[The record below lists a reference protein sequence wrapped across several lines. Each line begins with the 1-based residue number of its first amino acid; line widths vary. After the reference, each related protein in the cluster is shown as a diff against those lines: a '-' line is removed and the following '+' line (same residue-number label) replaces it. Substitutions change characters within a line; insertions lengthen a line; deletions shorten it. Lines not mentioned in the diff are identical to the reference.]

1 MKLEQIYKNIREKL
15 NVGDKLWADV
25 DGRGK
30 KPWNDFISK
39 LYAPDYEPNTEDE
52 EKVLELLMNY
62 FNYNK
67 SGELGVYLKD
77 LVPLKSK
84 FPQILDPQAQGSTPT
99 SSEETEWVS
108 NGGDYVWRG
117 ATMSLDQA
125 KKLIR
130 NAVYTHPAFLRER
143 GFIINQ
149 PNITY
154 TSRGDKGF
162 TSFSSDLRGAS
173 HFKGRIT
180 DAVSVIYGVKK
191 SNPNLVMN
199 PDASDS
205 ISRFKENETLY
216 VGNDVKPDVVIINDV
231 RIMAQMYKDA
241 RPWVKAVRDD
251 SGSDPTLSQ
260 WGDFGTQWAE
270 KSNLKAPSF
279 DDVRPVDFQN
289 ITPTNK
295 ISSLLAKQKA
305 KYAKML
311 SLEEIYT
318 EIQLSEVGE
327 GTSEPFEYKNN
338 GNFNENFSYTIYG
351 EVKDENNDKV
361 LAKVPIRLQGMFI
374 KQTIDQE
381 DGEWTVDGYDE
392 MEEYGKFLNVSPGT
406 TITGYEIIFSHAGDS
421 SFGLVNDVK
430 FMFRLMS
437 TIKEILQ
444 KEFSSNMP
452 NLLIYSPN
460 KKGSEQIEDTGRH
473 RLYTAFI
480 KKAFP
485 KAEMFIDDQGEE
497 IIFKLK

>member
-1 MKLEQIYKNIREKL
+1 MKLEQLYRDIQERL
-15 NVGDKLWADV
+15 DVGDKLWADEGGV
-25 DGRGK
+25 AVLLKRWKG
-30 KPWNDFISK
+30 FIEK

-52 EKVLELLMNY
+52 EKVLGLLMNY
-62 FNYNK
+62 FRTNK

-84 FPQILDPQAQGSTPT
+84 FPQILDPQAQDYIPAA
-99 SSEETEWVS
+99 SEETEWVS
-108 NGGDYVWRG
+108 NGGDYAWRG
-117 ATMSLDQA
+117 ATMPLSQA
-125 KKLIR
+125 QKLIR
-130 NAVYTHPAFLRER
+130 DAEYKHTRMFSDR
-143 GFIINQ
+143 GFVINQ

-154 TSRGDKGF
+154 VSRGERGF
-162 TSFSSDLRGAS
+162 TSFSSDLRGAIQ
-173 HFKGRIT
+173 FKGKMGS

-205 ISRFKENETLY
+205 ISMFKENETLY
-216 VGNDVKPDVVIINDV
+216 VGDNVQPDVVIINDV
-231 RIMAQMYKDA
+231 RIIGKMYQEA
-241 RPWVKAVRDD
+241 RPWIKAIEDD
-251 SGSDPTLSQ
+251 TDSPPMRSQ
-260 WGDFGTQWAE
+260 WEAYGTQWAE
-270 KSNLKAPSF
+270 KVILNPSY
-279 DDVRPVDFQN
+279 DNVDPVDFKN
-289 ITPTNK
+289 SPKDT
-295 ISSLLAKQKA
+295 
-305 KYAKML
+305 KMK

-318 EIQLSEVGE
+318 EIRLREVGE
-327 GTSEPFEYKNN
+327 GTSEPFEYKK
-338 GNFNENFSYTIYG
+338 NFERGDSFGYLIDGYIIDGPTG
-351 EVKDENNDKV
+351 DEKI
-361 LAKVPIRLQGMFI
+361 PIKLQGITYKERVSDDMEMDRPEFYEFVNEPNG
-374 KQTIDQE
+374 TVL
-381 DGEWTVDGYDE
+381 DG
-392 MEEYGKFLNVSPGT
+392 
-406 TITGYEIIFSHAGDS
+406 IEIIFSHAGDS

-497 IIFKLK
+497 IVFKLK

>member
-1 MKLEQIYKNIREKL
+1 MKLEQIYNNIQERL
-15 NVGDKLWADV
+15 NVGDKLFAGE
-25 DGRGK
+25 DGVVSFRK
-30 KPWNDFISK
+30 QWKQFINK

-77 LVPLKSK
+77 LLPLKSK
-84 FPQILDPQAQGSTPT
+84 FPQILDPQAQGYIPA

-108 NGGDYVWRG
+108 NGGDYAWRG
-117 ATMSLDQA
+117 ATMPLNQA
-125 KKLIR
+125 QKLIR
-130 NAVYTHPAFLRER
+130 DAEYKHTRMFSDR
-143 GFIINQ
+143 GFVINQ

-154 TSRGDKGF
+154 VSRGERGF
-162 TSFSSDLRGAS
+162 TSFSSDLRGAIQ
-173 HFKGRIT
+173 FKGKMGT

-205 ISRFKENETLY
+205 ISMFKENETLY
-216 VGNDVKPDVVIINDV
+216 VGDNVQPDVVIINDV
-231 RIMAQMYKDA
+231 RIIGKMYQEA
-241 RPWVKAVRDD
+241 RPWIKAIEDD
-251 SGSDPTLSQ
+251 TSSPPTRSQ
-260 WGDFGTQWAE
+260 WEAYGTQWAE
-270 KSNLKAPSF
+270 KATLNPSF
-279 DDVRPVDFQN
+279 DDVDPVDFKN
-289 ITPTNK
+289 SPKDT
-295 ISSLLAKQKA
+295 
-305 KYAKML
+305 KMK

-318 EIQLSEVGE
+318 EIRLREVGE
-327 GTSEPFEYKNN
+327 GTSEPFKYKK
-338 GNFNENFSYTIYG
+338 NFERGGSFGYLIDGYIIDGPTG
-351 EVKDENNDKV
+351 DEKI
-361 LAKVPIRLQGMFI
+361 PIKLQGITYKERVSDDMEMDRPEFYEFVNEPNG
-374 KQTIDQE
+374 TVL
-381 DGEWTVDGYDE
+381 DG
-392 MEEYGKFLNVSPGT
+392 
-406 TITGYEIIFSHAGDS
+406 IEIIFSHAGDS

-473 RLYTAFI
+473 RLYKAFI
-480 KKAFP
+480 SKAFP

>member
-1 MKLEQIYKNIREKL
+1 MKLEDIYEKL

-25 DGRGK
+25 DGEGK
-30 KPWNDFISK
+30 KSWNDFISK
-39 LYAPDYEPNTEDE
+39 LYAPDFEPNTDDE
-52 EKVLELLMNY
+52 KKVLKALTNY
-62 FNYNK
+62 FRTNK

-84 FPQILDPQAQGSTPT
+84 FPQILDPRAQGYIPA

-108 NGGDYVWRG
+108 NGGDYAWRG
-117 ATMSLDQA
+117 ATMPLSQA
-125 KKLIR
+125 QKLIR
-130 NAVYTHPAFLRER
+130 DADYKHTPFFSNR

-154 TSRGDKGF
+154 VSRGKKGF
-162 TSFSSDLRGAS
+162 TSFSSDLRGALQFRGGMGS
-173 HFKGRIT
+173 

-205 ISRFKENETLY
+205 ISVFKENEILY
-216 VGNDVKPDVVIINDV
+216 VGNDVEPDIVIINDV
-231 RIMAQMYKDA
+231 RIRGKLYKEA
-241 RPWVKAVRDD
+241 RPWIKAIEDD
-251 SGSDPTLSQ
+251 SGSPPTRSQ
-260 WGDFGTQWAE
+260 WEAYGTQWAE
-270 KSNLKAPSF
+270 KVTLNPSY
-279 DDVRPVDFQN
+279 DNVDSTDFKN
-289 ITPTNK
+289 TPK
-295 ISSLLAKQKA
+295 DI
-305 KYAKML
+305 KMK

-318 EIQLSEVGE
+318 EIRLREVGE
-327 GTSEPFEYKNN
+327 GTSEPFKYKK
-338 GNFNENFSYTIYG
+338 NFERGDSFGYIIDGSTGDGKI
-351 EVKDENNDKV
+351 
-361 LAKVPIRLQGMFI
+361 PIKLQGITYKERVSDDM
-374 KQTIDQE
+374 
-381 DGEWTVDGYDE
+381 E
-392 MEEYGKFLNVSPGT
+392 MDRPEFYEFLNEPNGT
-406 TITGYEIIFSHAGDS
+406 VLDGIEIIFSHAGDS

-437 TIKEILQ
+437 TIKGILQ
-444 KEFSSNMP
+444 NEFASNMP

-473 RLYTAFI
+473 RLYKAFI

>member
-1 MKLEQIYKNIREKL
+1 MKLEQLYRDIQERL
-15 NVGDKLWADV
+15 DVGDKLWADGGGV
-25 DGRGK
+25 AVLLKRWKG
-30 KPWNDFISK
+30 FIEK

-52 EKVLELLMNY
+52 EKVLGLLMNY
-62 FNYNK
+62 FRTNK

-84 FPQILDPQAQGSTPT
+84 FPQILDPRAQGYIPA

-108 NGGDYVWRG
+108 NGGDYAWRG
-117 ATMSLDQA
+117 ATMPLNQA
-125 KKLIR
+125 QKLIR
-130 NAVYTHPAFLRER
+130 DAEYKHTRMFSDR
-143 GFIINQ
+143 GFVINQ

-154 TSRGDKGF
+154 VSRGERGF
-162 TSFSSDLRGAS
+162 TSFSSDLRGAIQ
-173 HFKGRIT
+173 FKGKMGS

-205 ISRFKENETLY
+205 ISMFKENETLY
-216 VGNDVKPDVVIINDV
+216 VGDNVQPDVVIINDV
-231 RIMAQMYKDA
+231 RIIGKMYQEA
-241 RPWVKAVRDD
+241 RPWIKAIEDD
-251 SGSDPTLSQ
+251 TDSPPMRSQ
-260 WGDFGTQWAE
+260 WEAYGTQWAE
-270 KSNLKAPSF
+270 KVTLNPSY
-279 DDVRPVDFQN
+279 DNVDPVDFKN
-289 ITPTNK
+289 SPKDT
-295 ISSLLAKQKA
+295 
-305 KYAKML
+305 KMK

-318 EIQLSEVGE
+318 EIRLREVGE
-327 GTSEPFEYKNN
+327 GTSEPFEYKK
-338 GNFNENFSYTIYG
+338 NFERGDSFGYIIDGYIIDGPTG
-351 EVKDENNDKV
+351 DEKI
-361 LAKVPIRLQGMFI
+361 PIKLQGITYKERVSDDMEMDRPEFYEFVNEPNG
-374 KQTIDQE
+374 TVL
-381 DGEWTVDGYDE
+381 DG
-392 MEEYGKFLNVSPGT
+392 
-406 TITGYEIIFSHAGDS
+406 IEIIFSHAGDS

-485 KAEMFIDDQGEE
+485 KAKMFIDDQGEE
-497 IIFKLK
+497 IVFKLK

>member
-1 MKLEQIYKNIREKL
+1 MKLEQLYRDIQERL
-15 NVGDKLWADV
+15 DVGDKLWADEGGV
-25 DGRGK
+25 AVLLKRWKG
-30 KPWNDFISK
+30 FIEK

-52 EKVLELLMNY
+52 EKVLGLLMNY
-62 FNYNK
+62 FRTNK

-84 FPQILDPQAQGSTPT
+84 FPQILDPRAQGYIPA

-108 NGGDYVWRG
+108 NGGDYAWRG
-117 ATMSLDQA
+117 ATMPLSQA
-125 KKLIR
+125 QKLIR
-130 NAVYTHPAFLRER
+130 DAEYKHTRMFSDR
-143 GFIINQ
+143 GFVINQ

-154 TSRGDKGF
+154 VSRGERGF
-162 TSFSSDLRGAS
+162 TSFSSDLRGAIQ
-173 HFKGRIT
+173 FKGKMGS

-205 ISRFKENETLY
+205 ISMFKENETLY
-216 VGNDVKPDVVIINDV
+216 VGDNVQPDVVIINDV
-231 RIMAQMYKDA
+231 RIMGKMYQEA
-241 RPWVKAVRDD
+241 RPWIKAIEDD
-251 SGSDPTLSQ
+251 TDSPPMRSQ
-260 WGDFGTQWAE
+260 WEAYGTQWAE
-270 KSNLKAPSF
+270 KVILNPSY
-279 DDVRPVDFQN
+279 DNVDPVDFKN
-289 ITPTNK
+289 SPKDT
-295 ISSLLAKQKA
+295 
-305 KYAKML
+305 KMK

-318 EIQLSEVGE
+318 EIRLREVGE
-327 GTSEPFEYKNN
+327 GTSEPFKYKK
-338 GNFNENFSYTIYG
+338 NFERGDSFGYI
-351 EVKDENNDKV
+351 
-361 LAKVPIRLQGMFI
+361 
-374 KQTIDQE
+374 
-381 DGEWTVDGYDE
+381 VDGYIIDGPTGDE
-392 MEEYGKFLNVSPGT
+392 KIPIKLQGITYKERVSDDMEMDRPEFYEFVNEPNGT
-406 TITGYEIIFSHAGDS
+406 VLDGIEIIFSHAGDS

-485 KAEMFIDDQGEE
+485 KAKMFIDDQGEE
-497 IIFKLK
+497 IVFKLK

>member
-1 MKLEQIYKNIREKL
+1 MKLEQLYRDIQERL
-15 NVGDKLWADV
+15 DVGDKLWADGGGV
-25 DGRGK
+25 AVLLKRWKG
-30 KPWNDFISK
+30 FIEK

-52 EKVLELLMNY
+52 EKVLGLLMNY
-62 FNYNK
+62 FRTNK

-84 FPQILDPQAQGSTPT
+84 FPQILDPRAQGYIPA

-108 NGGDYVWRG
+108 NGGDYAWRG
-117 ATMSLDQA
+117 ATMPLSQA
-125 KKLIR
+125 QKLIR
-130 NAVYTHPAFLRER
+130 DAEYKHTRMFSDR
-143 GFIINQ
+143 GFVINQ

-154 TSRGDKGF
+154 VSRGERGF
-162 TSFSSDLRGAS
+162 TSFSSDLKGAIQ
-173 HFKGRIT
+173 FKGKMGS

-205 ISRFKENETLY
+205 ISMFKENETLY
-216 VGNDVKPDVVIINDV
+216 VGDNVQPDVVIINDV
-231 RIMAQMYKDA
+231 RIIGKMYQEA
-241 RPWVKAVRDD
+241 RPWIKAIEDD
-251 SGSDPTLSQ
+251 TDSPPMRSQ
-260 WGDFGTQWAE
+260 WEAYGTQWAE
-270 KSNLKAPSF
+270 KVTLNPSY
-279 DDVRPVDFQN
+279 DNVDPVDFKN
-289 ITPTNK
+289 SPKDT
-295 ISSLLAKQKA
+295 
-305 KYAKML
+305 KMK

-318 EIQLSEVGE
+318 EIRLREVGE
-327 GTSEPFEYKNN
+327 GTSEPFEYKK
-338 GNFNENFSYTIYG
+338 NFERGDSFGYLIDGYIIDGPTG
-351 EVKDENNDKV
+351 DEKI
-361 LAKVPIRLQGMFI
+361 PIKLQGITYKERVSDDMEMDRPEFYEFVNEPNG
-374 KQTIDQE
+374 TVL
-381 DGEWTVDGYDE
+381 DG
-392 MEEYGKFLNVSPGT
+392 
-406 TITGYEIIFSHAGDS
+406 IEIIFSHAGDS

-485 KAEMFIDDQGEE
+485 KAKMFIDDQGEE
-497 IIFKLK
+497 IVFKLK

>member
-1 MKLEQIYKNIREKL
+1 MKLEQLYRDIQERL
-15 NVGDKLWADV
+15 DVGDKLWADEGGV
-25 DGRGK
+25 AVLLKRWKG
-30 KPWNDFISK
+30 FIEK

-52 EKVLELLMNY
+52 EKVLGLLMNY
-62 FNYNK
+62 FRTNK

-84 FPQILDPQAQGSTPT
+84 FPQILDPRAQGYIPA

-108 NGGDYVWRG
+108 NGGDYAWRG
-117 ATMSLDQA
+117 ATMPLSQA
-125 KKLIR
+125 QKLIR
-130 NAVYTHPAFLRER
+130 DAEYKHTRMFSDR
-143 GFIINQ
+143 GFVINQ

-154 TSRGDKGF
+154 VSRGERGF
-162 TSFSSDLRGAS
+162 TSFSSDLRGAIQ
-173 HFKGRIT
+173 FKGKMGT

-205 ISRFKENETLY
+205 ISMFKENETLY
-216 VGNDVKPDVVIINDV
+216 VGDNVQPDVVIINDV
-231 RIMAQMYKDA
+231 RIMGKMYQEA
-241 RPWVKAVRDD
+241 RPWIKAIEDD
-251 SGSDPTLSQ
+251 TDSPPMKSQ
-260 WGDFGTQWAE
+260 WEAYGTQWAE
-270 KSNLKAPSF
+270 KVILNPSY
-279 DDVRPVDFQN
+279 DNVDPVDFKN
-289 ITPTNK
+289 SPKDT
-295 ISSLLAKQKA
+295 
-305 KYAKML
+305 KMK

-318 EIQLSEVGE
+318 EIRLREVGE
-327 GTSEPFEYKNN
+327 GTSEPFKYKK
-338 GNFNENFSYTIYG
+338 NFERGDSFGYI
-351 EVKDENNDKV
+351 
-361 LAKVPIRLQGMFI
+361 
-374 KQTIDQE
+374 
-381 DGEWTVDGYDE
+381 VDGYIIDGPTGDE
-392 MEEYGKFLNVSPGT
+392 KIPIKLQGITYKERVSDDMEMDRPEFYEFVNEPNGT
-406 TITGYEIIFSHAGDS
+406 VLDGIEIIFSHAGDS

-485 KAEMFIDDQGEE
+485 KAKMFIDDQGEE
-497 IIFKLK
+497 IVFKLK